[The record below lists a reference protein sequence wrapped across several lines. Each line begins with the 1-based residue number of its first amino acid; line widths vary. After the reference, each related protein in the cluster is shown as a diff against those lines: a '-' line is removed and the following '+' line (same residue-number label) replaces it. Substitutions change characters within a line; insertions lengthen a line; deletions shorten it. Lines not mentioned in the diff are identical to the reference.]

1 VSDICGVT
9 NFGVMDRANPAHG
22 TWRRLSAQANEAD
35 IRVMPETGM
44 LLVLVAGVGLLA
56 VFNISRREKI
66 KCLTLER
73 REAENLSNGTQPR
86 MGARTLA

>member
-35 IRVMPETGM
+35 IRVLPEPGV
-44 LLVLVAGVGLLA
+44 LLGLIAGIALLA
-56 VFNISRREKI
+56 VFNINRWEKPA
-66 KCLTLER
+66 KT
-73 REAENLSNGTQPR
+73 PY
-86 MGARTLA
+86 

>member
-1 VSDICGVT
+1 VV
-9 NFGVMDRANPAHG
+9 
-22 TWRRLSAQANEAD
+22 
-35 IRVMPETGM
+35 PEPG
-44 LLVLVAGVGLLA
+44 LVLVLVAGVGLLA